1 MTMIVADKGN
11 CINFSK
17 PFVVKGITEENELCL
32 SYTKWNKLKLKQ
44 IVCKLFTEIKFFYK
58 RL

>member
-32 SYTKWNKLKLKQ
+32 SYTK
-44 IVCKLFTEIKFFYK
+44 
-58 RL
+58 